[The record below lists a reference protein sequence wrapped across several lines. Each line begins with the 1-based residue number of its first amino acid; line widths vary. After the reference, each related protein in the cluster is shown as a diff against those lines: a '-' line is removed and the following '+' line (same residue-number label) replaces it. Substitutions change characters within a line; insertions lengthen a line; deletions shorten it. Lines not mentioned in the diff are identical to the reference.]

1 MKIKSL
7 TIYCSASQIIDKKF
21 LKIAKETAEIISN
34 YKIRVVYGGGNV
46 GLMGE
51 IANTLVKLDKDIV
64 GIIPK
69 FLINKEKL
77 NLKLKNL
84 IVVNNMTKRKE
95 LLFKLGDAFLIL
107 PGGTGTLEEVTEV
120 LSWKILKLHTKP
132 IIFLNFE
139 NYWSPLIKQFEKM
152 IKNKFGNKNLQNQ
165 YQVIKRPKELEKYL
179 NYGQISFDRHM
190 PIFKMQ
196 RKLNYGKN

>member
-51 IANTLVKLDKDIV
+51 IANTLVKLDKEIV

-84 IVVNNMTKRKE
+84 RVVNNMTKRKE
-95 LLFKLGDAFLIL
+95 LLFKFGDAFLIL

-120 LSWKILKLHTKP
+120 LSWKILKLHNKP

-139 NYWSPLIKQFEKM
+139 NYLSPLIKQFEKM

-165 YQVIKRPKELEKYL
+165 YQVIKKPKELEKIL
-179 NYGQISFDRHM
+179 
-190 PIFKMQ
+190 
-196 RKLNYGKN
+196 KLWSN

>member
-1 MKIKSL
+1 
-7 TIYCSASQIIDKKF
+7 
-21 LKIAKETAEIISN
+21 
-34 YKIRVVYGGGNV
+34 
-46 GLMGE
+46 MGE

-84 IVVNNMTKRKE
+84 KVVKNMTKRKE

-120 LSWKILKLHTKP
+120 LSWKILKLHNKP

-139 NYWSPLIKQFEKM
+139 NFWSPLIKQFDKM
-152 IKNKFGNKNLQNQ
+152 KKNKFGNKNLQNQ
-165 YQVIKRPKELEKYL
+165 YQVIKKPEELE
-179 NYGQISFDRHM
+179 QIL
-190 PIFKMQ
+190 
-196 RKLNYGKN
+196 KLWSN

>member
-21 LKIAKETAEIISN
+21 LKIAKETAEIISK

-84 IVVNNMTKRKE
+84 RVVNNMTKRKE

-165 YQVIKRPKELEKYL
+165 YQVIKKPKELEIML
-179 NYGQISFDRHM
+179 
-190 PIFKMQ
+190 
-196 RKLNYGKN
+196 KLWSN

>member
-7 TIYCSASQIIDKKF
+7 TIYCSASQKIDKKF
-21 LKIAKETAEIISN
+21 FKIAKETAEIISN
-34 YKIRVVYGGGNV
+34 YKIRVVYGGGNI

-69 FLINKEKL
+69 FLISKEKL

-84 IVVNNMTKRKE
+84 RVVNNMTKRKE

-107 PGGTGTLEEVTEV
+107 PGGTGTLEEVTEL
-120 LSWKILKLHTKP
+120 LSWKVLKLHNKP
-132 IIFLNFE
+132 IIFLNFSS
-139 NYWSPLIKQFEKM
+139 NNPLSNSLCNTISAD
-152 IKNKFGNKNLQNQ
+152 L
-165 YQVIKRPKELEKYL
+165 LE
-179 NYGQISFDRHM
+179 
-190 PIFKMQ
+190 
-196 RKLNYGKN
+196 

>member
-51 IANTLVKLDKDIV
+51 IANTLFKLDKDIV

-69 FLINKEKL
+69 FLIKK
-77 NLKLKNL
+77 
-84 IVVNNMTKRKE
+84 
-95 LLFKLGDAFLIL
+95 
-107 PGGTGTLEEVTEV
+107 
-120 LSWKILKLHTKP
+120 
-132 IIFLNFE
+132 
-139 NYWSPLIKQFEKM
+139 
-152 IKNKFGNKNLQNQ
+152 
-165 YQVIKRPKELEKYL
+165 
-179 NYGQISFDRHM
+179 
-190 PIFKMQ
+190 
-196 RKLNYGKN
+196 

>member
-7 TIYCSASQIIDKKF
+7 TIYCSASQKIDKKYF
-21 LKIAKETAEIISN
+21 KIAKETAEIISN
-34 YKIRVVYGGGNV
+34 YKIRVIYGGGNV

-51 IANTLVKLDKDIV
+51 IADTLVNLNKDIV

-84 IVVNNMTKRKE
+84 KVVDDMTKRKE

-120 LSWKILKLHTKP
+120 LSWKILKLHNKP
-132 IIFLNFE
+132 IIFLNIE

-165 YQVIKRPKELEKYL
+165 YQVIKKPKELEKIL
-179 NYGQISFDRHM
+179 
-190 PIFKMQ
+190 
-196 RKLNYGKN
+196 KLWSN

>member
-84 IVVNNMTKRKE
+84 RVVNNMTKRKE
-95 LLFKLGDAFLIL
+95 LLFKLGDACLIL
-107 PGGTGTLEEVTEV
+107 PGGTGTLEEVTDV
-120 LSWKILKLHTKP
+120 LSW
-132 IIFLNFE
+132 
-139 NYWSPLIKQFEKM
+139 
-152 IKNKFGNKNLQNQ
+152 
-165 YQVIKRPKELEKYL
+165 
-179 NYGQISFDRHM
+179 
-190 PIFKMQ
+190 
-196 RKLNYGKN
+196 